1 MKTLLIVLLALDVLL
16 LIATIV
22 LVAVRFKKS
31 ANAADIDEQSPEQEA
46 CACTCTCAECEEKA
60 QEKVEEQP
68 VEEVAEEAE
77 IEAPVEAAEPV
88 AEVEEEKAAPVIS
101 DIEGEEEV
109 RRVPFA
115 EKMIFMEK
123 EKQAYYDA
131 INNEMLTY
139 RKVRAR
145 ISSKGVSYRVGRQLV
160 AKITVRG
167 KTIKAHYA
175 LEVSNFN
182 QNVYFQKD
190 MSDVKAYEEVPFTV
204 KVKSERGAKN
214 ALKLIAALAE
224 AHGLEKKT
232 RSTPVDSIEDLKV
245 WVKSK

>member
-1 MKTLLIVLLALDVLL
+1 MKTLLIVLLALDALL

-31 ANAADIDEQSPEQEA
+31 ANAAEAPAEEA
-46 CACTCTCAECEEKA
+46 CACSECEAK
-60 QEKVEEQP
+60 P
-68 VEEVAEEAE
+68 VEEKPVETAVVEEKPAETAEVAET
-77 IEAPVEAAEPV
+77 AAT
-88 AEVEEEKAAPVIS
+88 AEEEKPAEAPVIS
-101 DIEGEEEV
+101 DVDADEDV

-131 INNEMLTY
+131 INNELLTY

-160 AKITVRG
+160 AKITIRG

-214 ALKLIAALAE
+214 ALKLVAALAE
-224 AHGLEKKT
+224 AHGLVKKT

>member
-1 MKTLLIVLLALDVLL
+1 MKTLLIVLLALDALL

-31 ANAADIDEQSPEQEA
+31 ANAVEASAEEA
-46 CACTCTCAECEEKA
+46 CACSECAAKPAEEKPVETA
-60 QEKVEEQP
+60 VVEEKP
-68 VEEVAEEAE
+68 AETAEAVEVVETAEA
-77 IEAPVEAAEPV
+77 VETAAT
-88 AEVEEEKAAPVIS
+88 AEEEKPVEAPVIS
-101 DIEGEEEV
+101 DVDADEDV

-131 INNEMLTY
+131 INNELLTY

-160 AKITVRG
+160 AKITIRG

-214 ALKLIAALAE
+214 ALKLVAALAE
-224 AHGLEKKT
+224 AHGLVKKT

>member
-46 CACTCTCAECEEKA
+46 CACTCTCAEREEKA

-88 AEVEEEKAAPVIS
+88 AEVEEEKATPVIS

-131 INNEMLTY
+131 INNEILTY

-175 LEVSNFN
+175 L
-182 QNVYFQKD
+182 
-190 MSDVKAYEEVPFTV
+190 
-204 KVKSERGAKN
+204 
-214 ALKLIAALAE
+214 
-224 AHGLEKKT
+224 
-232 RSTPVDSIEDLKV
+232 
-245 WVKSK
+245 